1 MFSKTWSRQ
10 YLEQQECDVKRKY
23 IESNEKTFCF
33 VFDMKT
39 GFANQTQNG
48 ISSSSNYSSLQFSR
62 SFNAREGLIAQW
74 QGAVKMDTCY
84 LPAILT
90 RDNIDKPFGN
100 KNHEIESFYH
110 WFQNNEGHF
119 KGIINTYFS
128 EGVSFFVNSEGEVK
142 TYSNGMFGD
151 DDIISVLT
159 QIKNDTTGK
168 ARLEVVDNEKRN
180 MSVYPYYEKWFEKGS
195 YFMIVDSQADDGVNF
210 DSAPGSSFMG
220 DITQWELVQKVVAYS
235 TTNITKEMLYKL
247 YVIPQ
252 KNDGKSDDL
261 VYYYINSCTKYYDP
275 KGSLVY
281 CQLEFASINDS
292 LATTGQI
299 VKGTI
304 MNGAPGEGV
313 AIPKLIYDNT
323 GKAVDFEVD
332 ENYIGDQGVRTLQVE
347 CLGPAGKSGVA
358 AYGRPIEKLGVVNKI
373 YPPRRLLLSDLKY
386 PVMDNMTTNS
396 NPETVFTSGVY
407 KPEIQSYY
415 QDWKQEMSSSF
426 TDSIKKTFDGYLA
439 GIANA
444 NQIDATNDGKDL
456 RRADWLI
463 GESAPAN
470 DMAFTTSASKWFA
483 ALNKAGDNYIG
494 SKTINLNNIGS
505 KRYHD
510 YLNFACMIMEQYPT
524 IPIDSM
530 QSYAWTLAQI
540 PLIGGFLNTITLG
553 IPIGWRAADYFP
565 SDSQWRGIPL
575 LVSKSLFN
583 WYTKA
588 FWNASGDDSN
598 TSRLPLDMFKSG
610 VDDEVGG
617 IVNSSAMTTAI
628 CGNLTDKITMATFNL
643 DDGTRSTQDEVYST
657 IYAFQ
662 TITNDSGVL
671 IKPLITEASF
681 AESGDME
688 AITDTVGVGKYIID
702 AVETIGM
709 EKMPVRLTTF
719 SEDPDKV
726 SDPFAAVNWQTT
738 LQSKA
743 MLTGNIRDVATVF
756 KTSYFEDAKINS
768 NVNFPFPNNN
778 GMEGGSADRVFPDYN
793 IPTGEWFGG
802 KASDFDR
809 KYNDNFV
816 YKETDASTQQNY
828 QVVDAGTLLANCGG
842 PGDAENANG
851 SSIRLVLFE
860 ETKSEELH
868 DFKVDGFLDIQQI
881 AFAYKAITFNGIEY
895 AYTVNETNES
905 HQDKQL
911 QQVIKAGPYRQ
922 PQSYEG
928 VTSID
933 IINTIDTNWKKGDT
947 VKGSNGFTSISID
960 DLMKEN
966 NGINLIDIVEYWD
979 GEEELHNIKCSMTV
993 SVFFDK
999 ENLKLFYTQ
1008 TIKNSFHADLRGYS
1022 GCTITGGEDY
1032 TTPGWYKYTRVVQ
1045 WSDFYWKFKKA
1056 NITAIVKDI
1065 NIIARKPNPE
1075 GFKIHKKKDD

>member
-1 MFSKTWSRQ
+1 MFNDLFSKTWSRQ

-252 KNDGKSDDL
+252 KNEGKSDDL

-323 GKAVDFEVD
+323 GKAIDFEVD

-415 QDWKQEMSSSF
+415 QDWKQEMSSPF
-426 TDSIKKTFDGYLA
+426 TDSIKKIYDGYLA

-588 FWNASGDDSN
+588 FWNASGDDAN

-778 GMEGGSADRVFPDYN
+778 GNSAGKREDTFEDINTPELETSNVDFPDFHLWGDYT
-793 IPTGEWFGG
+793 IGFGWSGSMPTT
-802 KASDFDR
+802 
-809 KYNDNFV
+809 NNPH
-816 YKETDASTQQNY
+816 TTSTSTVSSLQYQSHPQSYYQN
-828 QVVDAGTLLANCGG
+828 TN
-842 PGDAENANG
+842 
-851 SSIRLVLFE
+851 
-860 ETKSEELH
+860 TKDEVIH
-868 DFKVDGFLDIQQI
+868 DFKADGFVDIQQV
-881 AFAYKAITFNGIEY
+881 AFAYKAITFAE
-895 AYTVNETNES
+895 AYFQWEVNDSGERTLGELS
-905 HQDKQL
+905 AGKSQDYSAPTAFLKPNL
-911 QQVIKAGPYRQ
+911 NLSTPNASGDKVNLPY
-922 PQSYEG
+922 
-928 VTSID
+928 V
-933 IINTIDTNWKKGDT
+933 
-947 VKGSNGFTSISID
+947 SISIQ
-960 DLMKEN
+960 DLIEAN
-966 NGINLIDIVEYWD
+966 NGLNIVDAVETYED
-979 GEEELHNIKCSMTV
+979 GSEKYVAQASI
-993 SVFFDK
+993 FFDK
-999 ENLKLFYTQ
+999 DNL
-1008 TIKNSFHADLRGYS
+1008 
-1022 GCTITGGEDY
+1022 TITCSSTTKSSAYVRY
-1032 TTPGWYKYTRVVQ
+1032 TNDISGKKTSVGNYVMYAPSQWKYSFGLGIKYPSGTKYRV
-1045 WSDFYWKFKKA
+1045 STSRA
-1056 NITAIVKDI
+1056 NLNTGPIKIVG
-1065 NIIARKPNPE
+1065 RKLDPD
-1075 GFKIHKKKDD
+1075 GFKINKKKD